1 MKTASRPGLE
11 PAGAEFIEIVEVPR
25 DGTISRRLLATSTL
39 LTTRQS
45 QPQAVG
51 CSFYVAS
58 ATLLCCNSN
67 MKESTNDILEPIFR
81 RRAVKVFASVE
92 IPQALR
98 ERILDAARHAPSSF
112 NMQPYRFFW
121 VESSARRATA
131 AKLCLGQTPAETA
144 SALVVAVSD
153 IGSGTA
159 TSQAQLEWMRRNGF
173 SCAKVR
179 DYERTAKIGRILF
192 RPGPFGIFGAIKWA
206 IFRLLNLWKT
216 TGMPPVTRQDL
227 LKWAT
232 KSTSLACE
240 NLMVAAEAVGLN
252 TCPMEGFDGRRLSK
266 FLGLSTRY
274 HEIVMVI
281 AIGKKSPG
289 YEGPLQ
295 WRRPLEATVTVL

>member
-1 MKTASRPGLE
+1 MEKKSMNE
-11 PAGAEFIEIVEVPR
+11 
-25 DGTISRRLLATSTL
+25 
-39 LTTRQS
+39 
-45 QPQAVG
+45 
-51 CSFYVAS
+51 
-58 ATLLCCNSN
+58 
-67 MKESTNDILEPIFR
+67 ILEPIFR
-81 RRAVKVFASVE
+81 RRAVKAFESVE

-121 VESSARRATA
+121 VESSVRKATA

-144 SALVVAVSD
+144 SALVVAVAD
-153 IGSGTA
+153 IGSMAA
-159 TSQAQLEWMRRNGF
+159 TSQAQLEWMRSSGF
-173 SCAKVR
+173 SYAKVR

-192 RPGPFGIFGAIKWA
+192 MPGPFGIFAAIKWA
-206 IFRLLNLWKT
+206 ILRLLNLWKT
-216 TGMPPVTRQDL
+216 IGMPPLSRQDIF
-227 LKWAT
+227 KWAT

-240 NLMVAAEAVGLN
+240 NLMIAAEAVGLN

-289 YEGPLQ
+289 YVGPPQ